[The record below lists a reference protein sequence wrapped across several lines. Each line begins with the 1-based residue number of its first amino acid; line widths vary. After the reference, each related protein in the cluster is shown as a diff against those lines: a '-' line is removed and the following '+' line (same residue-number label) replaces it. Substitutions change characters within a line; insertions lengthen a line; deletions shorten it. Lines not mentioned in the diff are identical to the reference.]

1 MKYKIGIDI
10 GGTNIVTGM
19 IDESGK
25 LQDHEIIPTDL
36 SISPFDMI
44 SKINDKLK
52 TMIKRSKINEN
63 DIKGIGIGAP
73 GPLDSKK
80 GMIICPPNL
89 QTWKDI
95 PIKKW
100 IEDEFPY
107 PVQLENDANAAT
119 LAERYFGAGKN
130 IDNFIYMT
138 ISTGIGAGIFSEGK
152 LLHGQKGNAGDI
164 GHVVVDPSFG
174 KCVCGQY
181 GCLENIAS
189 GTAISREGSKIFGES
204 LTTKEVFDLYK
215 EGHSKI
221 VPYIDRVLEILGIA
235 CVNLINTFDTERIV
249 IGGGVSKVGALLFD
263 TLQNYVNTYAL
274 TPHGRYTEVVPAQ
287 LELHSGV
294 IGAALCVD
302 VVE

>member
-10 GGTNIVTGM
+10 GGTNIVIGM